1 MNRNVL
7 AIDNGSLNPTPKV
20 RRGTP
25 VAPQH
30 KTHAAGSFAEVLKN
44 QQRGMEVKLSAHA
57 QERLRQQNITIS
69 PQDISRISEATK
81 KAEMKGSKESLI
93 LLRDLALVVSVNNR
107 TVITA
112 IDRARQKERVFT
124 NIDSTIIL

>member
-7 AIDNGSLNPTPKV
+7 VIDNGSLNHTRKV
-20 RRGTP
+20 QRGTS
-25 VAPQH
+25 VVPQH
-30 KTHAAGSFAEVLKN
+30 KPRSARNFAEVLKD
-44 QQRGMEVKLSAHA
+44 QQRDMEVRLSAHA

-69 PQDISRISEATK
+69 PQDISRITDATR

-93 LLRDLALVVSVNNR
+93 LLRDLALVVSIRNK

-112 IDRARQKERVFT
+112 VDKARQKERIFT
-124 NIDSTIIL
+124 NIDSTVIL